1 MNNRKANLKKLL
13 VALVMA
19 TKLTSAAGITAY
31 ATDLV
36 DETDEWTQEGTP
48 TYEDITEQEQE
59 EHTQQNI
66 EQQESGEEGPAP
78 QDAEAVVDNSQGG
91 EKPSEEPQPVE
102 NPGKGPE
109 ERAEEAKPE
118 DVHPE
123 PGLKDEWDY
132 KTEGDTPTPPTP
144 PTPDEPTPDEPTP
157 EQPQPEQPQPVP
169 EQPVQPQPVVVEQKI
184 KKMGAEGMDP
194 GLIAGISSILAAS
207 GVSIGFYKL
216 TGSRKAFNSRRRN
229 K

>member
-1 MNNRKANLKKLL
+1 MNIRKANLKKLL
-13 VALVMA
+13 VALVLA

-66 EQQESGEEGPAP
+66 EQQERGEEGPAP

-123 PGLKDEWDY
+123 PGLKDEYDY
-132 KTEGDTPTPPTP
+132 KTEEDTPDQ
-144 PTPDEPTPDEPTP
+144 PTPDNPTPDNPTP
-157 EQPQPEQPQPVP
+157 DQPQPEQPTP
-169 EQPVQPQPVVVEQKI
+169 EQPVQPVQPHPVVVEQKI